1 MARIDDLL
9 AKHLRI
15 GLDTSPFI
23 YLFERH
29 PTYHPLVQPLFTQL
43 KAPQHDAVT
52 SVITLIETCVQPYR
66 AENYELV
73 ERYRHAL
80 TNAEQVRLVD
90 ITIKIAETAI
100 RLRAQH
106 NIRVPDALQIATAIE
121 ADATLFIT
129 NDKQFKR
136 VSGIEVVLLDDLLPA

>member
-29 PTYHPLVQPLFTQL
+29 PIYHPLVQPLFTQL

-73 ERYRHAL
+73 DRYRHAL